1 MESNCDFFFISD
13 SRTYTVF
20 APTDR
25 AFTFMTSDELTNVV
39 TDKEKSK
46 ELVMR
51 HITPGTLFSAGM
63 RYYQVKDSMEE
74 GKPITLQKNSGD
86 SSYPLNKY

>member
-1 MESNCDFFFISD
+1 MVVD

-25 AFTFMTSDELTNVV
+25 AFTHLKSEELQKLV
-39 TDKEKSK
+39 TDKDAAKAF
-46 ELVMR
+46 VMK

-63 RYYQVKDSMEE
+63 RYYQVRESMEFE
-74 GKPITLQKNSGD
+74 KPITLQKNAGD
-86 SSYPLNKY
+86 YTI